1 MVVNEV
7 LSEKMHVK
15 PLKEDEVVQFKLCSV
30 GKMEKG
36 REEPAKSI
44 VYMLAEKCNVYDPFA
59 KRPVTIGNVTSL
71 EEVRESG
78 GRPRVENGNKVMGYK
93 LEKVEFF
100 KGFKTV
106 NFEQQ
111 NTYAYMMRHKGCKD
125 NPFRPRTV
133 RAVFELMSMKK
144 DVEDAIQSDDLQF
157 KAIKLIRESNW
168 DDIRATRA
176 KLNSMAD
183 QRFRIGTEDLQGMK
197 IQMVTLAKNYP
208 KQVILAS
215 NDLQCKQAVHIYDA
229 LAFGILVYDEG
240 QWYKKSQKGMNS
252 ILTVPADKDKV
263 EALVDHFQTKE
274 GNGMHVQIKADLK
287 EILTT
292 IN

>member
-1 MVVNEV
+1 MQ
-7 LSEKMHVK
+7 VK
-15 PLKEDEVVQFKLCSV
+15 PLKEGEAVQFKLCSV

-44 VYMLAEKCNVYDPFA
+44 VYMLADRCNVYDHFT
-59 KRPVTIGNVTSL
+59 KRMVTIGNVTSL
-71 EEVRESG
+71 EEVREAG
-78 GRPRVENGNKVMGYK
+78 GRPKIEGGNKVMGYK

-106 NFEQQ
+106 NYEQN
-111 NTYAYMMRHKGCKD
+111 NTYAYLMRHKGCKD
-125 NPFRPRTV
+125 NPFKPKN
-133 RAVFELMSMKK
+133 AKNVFELMSMKK
-144 DVEDAIQSDDLQF
+144 DVEDAMQADDLQF

-197 IQMVTLAKNYP
+197 VQMATLAKNYP
-208 KQVILAS
+208 KQVILAA

-240 QWYKKSQKGMNS
+240 QWFKKSQKGMHP

-292 IN
+292 VS